1 MVTLFYFKGFI
12 KVSLTT
18 RKSNNVYKKR
28 LEWIESWRSYKKAF
42 LAISNNHIE
51 PLKRLPLC
59 TLIPRLKEI
68 KMMTIEFIIK
78 PCLKPQ

>member
-1 MVTLFYFKGFI
+1 MVTLFYFKGLI
-12 KVSLTT
+12 KASLTT

-28 LEWIESWRSYKKAF
+28 LEWIESWWSHKQAF
-42 LAISNNHIE
+42 LAISNNPIE

-59 TLIPRLKEI
+59 TLIPRLNEI
-68 KMMTIEFIIK
+68 KVMTIEFIIE